1 MVRKYTIVSTDKD
14 RLSQELKQC
23 KWDLNKKCETLQKAL
38 DE

>member
-1 MVRKYTIVSTDKD
+1 MARKHTIVTTDKE
-14 RLSQELKQC
+14 RLSQELKQT